1 MKIWCLPSDE
11 VQNNFQLYPMQ
22 GPIPQNPFFT
32 NTKKFIFKH
41 ALIEQHASVPPKP
54 ENMGMQMIRDYGVNV
69 QQQSN

>member
-1 MKIWCLPSDE
+1 
-11 VQNNFQLYPMQ
+11 MQ